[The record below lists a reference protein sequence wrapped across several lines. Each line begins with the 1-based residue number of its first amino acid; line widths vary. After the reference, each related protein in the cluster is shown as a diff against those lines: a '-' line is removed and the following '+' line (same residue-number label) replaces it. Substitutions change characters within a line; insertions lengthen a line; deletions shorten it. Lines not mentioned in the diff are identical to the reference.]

1 MLLSKDVTLKWN
13 SKIKK
18 HYVDL
23 GYRYTK
29 MSDEFIVNVN
39 DLTNSSAAMVKIKCD
54 YCNDTIFFKPWRRY
68 YTENIKGTIH
78 KDACDKCKT
87 KKAIESNKIVYGCEN
102 VFQLDEVK
110 NKMKETNLKKYG
122 CDNPAKSESVKE
134 KIKQTN
140 NRKYGCKSIMQ
151 TDEMKKYFRTL
162 WMNKYGQPYSPSLNI
177 THQKGEL
184 SPCWKGG
191 ALRNGLF
198 RSTYQ
203 YKDWH
208 DSVLKRDNYVCQCCG
223 IKNGLGK
230 RIKFNVH
237 HIFNFADNED
247 LRYEVDNGI
256 CLCDECHRKFHS
268 LYGYRNT
275 TKEQLNA
282 FILDHGKKVC

>member
-1 MLLSKDVTLKWN
+1 
-13 SKIKK
+13 
-18 HYVDL
+18 
-23 GYRYTK
+23 
-29 MSDEFIVNVN
+29 
-39 DLTNSSAAMVKIKCD
+39 
-54 YCNDTIFFKPWRRY
+54 
-68 YTENIKGTIH
+68 
-78 KDACDKCKT
+78 
-87 KKAIESNKIVYGCEN
+87 
-102 VFQLDEVK
+102 
-110 NKMKETNLKKYG
+110 
-122 CDNPAKSESVKE
+122 
-134 KIKQTN
+134 
-140 NRKYGCKSIMQ
+140 MQ

-162 WMNKYGQPYSPSLNI
+162 WMNKYGQQYSPSLNI
-177 THQKGEL
+177 AHQKGEL

-275 TKEQLNA
+275 TKEQLDA
-282 FILDHGKKVC
+282 FILNHGKKVC